1 MTIPANARGY
11 FELLS
16 GLAIGRNGAATM
28 TTSHEGRRGRRG
40 SRRQPLWPLYL
51 ILFML
56 LLSAVVLAFATGRY
70 SVPPLMTLRILLH
83 PIIGGEADWTATV
96 ETVVWEIRL
105 PRIAGALLVG
115 ASLAAAGATYQCIF
129 RNPLISPAILGAS
142 QGAAFGASLALLLRL
157 SWSGV
162 MGMAMAS
169 GILATSATALIGRHL
184 GSGSMITLVLAGL
197 VVAAVFNG
205 LVAVVQY
212 IADPLDVLPSIT
224 FWLMGSLNRI
234 GNDDLGIIGVPMA
247 LMFAQLYAFRWH
259 INVLGADNDAA
270 RALGVNA
277 PLVSGVAIAG
287 ATVLTALAVSVSG
300 IVGWV
305 GLIVPHIAR
314 FLVGPNF
321 NRLLPI
327 SALTGGLF
335 LLAMDTLARSMA
347 TQELPLGVVTSL
359 VGAPFFAIVLGR
371 ARTQWF

>member
-1 MTIPANARGY
+1 VPSEDQWSRDGWRPHRSLWSLY
-11 FELLS
+11 VVLS
-16 GLAIGRNGAATM
+16 
-28 TTSHEGRRGRRG
+28 
-40 SRRQPLWPLYL
+40 
-51 ILFML
+51 L
-56 LLSAVVLAFATGRY
+56 LLLFSVMLAFAAGRY
-70 SVPPLMTLRILLH
+70 PVPPLTAFRIILH
-83 PIIGGEADWTATV
+83 PVTGGEDAWTETMA
-96 ETVVWEIRL
+96 TVVWEIRL
-105 PRIAGALLVG
+105 PRIAGALMVG

-129 RNPLISPAILGAS
+129 RNPLVSPAILGTS

-162 MGMAMAS
+162 MGLAVAS
-169 GILATSATALIGRHL
+169 GILATSAAALIGRHL

-197 VVAAVFNG
+197 VVAAVFNA

-212 IADPLDVLPSIT
+212 IADPLDALPSIT

-234 GNDDLGIIGVPMA
+234 GNDELAVIGIPTA
-247 LMFAQLYAFRWH
+247 LMFAQLYAFRWR

-277 PLVSGVAIAG
+277 PLVSGAAIVA
-287 ATVLTALAVSVSG
+287 ATVMTALAVSVSG

-305 GLIVPHIAR
+305 GLVVPHFAR

-321 NRLLPI
+321 DRLLPV

-335 LLAMDTLARSMA
+335 LLSMDTLARSVA

-359 VGAPFFAIVLGR
+359 VGAPFFAFVLGR
-371 ARTQWF
+371 ARRHWF

>member
-1 MTIPANARGY
+1 
-11 FELLS
+11 
-16 GLAIGRNGAATM
+16 M

-371 ARTQWF
+371 ARRQWF